1 METPLKPILLL
12 ADSQLLFWRQDKELF
27 LTRLK
32 GMLGEHELKAAYV
45 GASNGDQPEFYQL
58 FQGAMAGVGISQCRM
73 IPSKPTKADLA
84 FVDQAD
90 WILLAGGDPRLG
102 WESFL
107 RNGLHQKIP
116 ERYYSGALLT
126 GVSAGAMQ
134 LGLHGIEEAGE
145 EIGGLFETFK
155 LVPYLIDVHSEPSW
169 QRLRAAMPQ
178 AGEHLCGLGIPSGG
192 GALIHPDLSVEPIR
206 HPLTEVRFANN
217 RVTQAMIF
225 PPLAGEES
233 LLTEASSDAEAVN

>member
-12 ADSQLLFWRQDKELF
+12 ADSQLLFWRQEEELF
-27 LTRLK
+27 LARLRE
-32 GMLGEHELKAAYV
+32 MLVGQQPKAAYV

-58 FQGAMAGVGISQCRM
+58 FQGAMSGVGIDQCRM
-73 IPSKPTKADLA
+73 IPTEPTEADLA
-84 FVDQAD
+84 FLDQAD
-90 WILLAGGDPRLG
+90 WILLAGGDPMLG
-102 WESFL
+102 WKSFL

-145 EIGGLFETFK
+145 QPGGLFETFK

-169 QRLRAAMPQ
+169 RRLRAAMPQ

-192 GALIHPDLSVEPIR
+192 GALVHPDLSVEPIR
-206 HPLTEVRFANN
+206 HPLTEVRFAND
-217 RVTQAMIF
+217 RVSQALIF
-225 PPLAGEES
+225 PPRAGEES
-233 LLTEASSDAEAVN
+233 LLAEAPSDTEAVN